1 MSNIDFFSQDL
12 SSTGKL
18 VPQAPFFTVK
28 DVSKDELLKWLQ
40 QETANRERYHE
51 AFFGQCQNHLKAYS
65 NGYFNTGRQTDSK
78 SDLSTPFRRTTKY
91 VVNHLFEMTERLVS
105 KMTRIKPAVEVLPAN
120 DEFEDGNSAKA
131 VKLLIKHLWYVNDV
145 DFLLQK
151 VHRHKYIFGES
162 YLCVDWN
169 KDIGDLHPDYI
180 TVRNA
185 AQQKNKE
192 VDKNLLKELKVYV
205 GDVEYKQLLPWN
217 VLLEM
222 KREYCDV
229 QNVIIKEIMPIAEV
243 QALYPD
249 MAKQIAFKHGVK
261 EFNMKSMK
269 KEALQ
274 SEIILYKFYQKD
286 TRQVLGGKKIV
297 FIHDLILEET
307 DLPFSHGQMPL
318 LRLTDLDIP
327 GQLHGA
333 SRYTQALPI
342 QNANNNLN
350 QNTMKNEFL
359 MSAPKWVMPRGAC
372 KVEQLGN
379 GRTVIQYQGPVA
391 PQLIQSNPTNQTT
404 LLLTDRTR
412 EELGTIMSAHPVS
425 SGQPPQGIESGV
437 ALQFLNEQ
445 ETVRSASDI
454 AKHNNFVKDV
464 AIRTISVA
472 GDNYQMNDGRM
483 LRIVGKENKH
493 LMKFFDAA
501 NLHKD
506 YDVRIQNSSALPESK
521 AARMERILMT
531 MQYGASIFTPERWA
545 ELLEFGSTEKMH
557 TLMSEAIHSAESTVQ
572 DILEGIPVA
581 DPESFEDLIT
591 HLRVFYKAL
600 QKRSFKE
607 EVPLDRR
614 EYLKLYTKTLE
625 RLASEK
631 AAINPLFAAKLA
643 QLELFPIFWQ
653 APVPPSRQ
661 QQELMVQGQANRGE
675 AITGQIPAEEPDQI
689 PGDEINRGGK

>member
-1 MSNIDFFSQDL
+1 MSNIDFFSKDL
-12 SSTGKL
+12 SNSGTK
-18 VPQAPFFTVK
+18 PQSPFFTVK
-28 DVSKDELLKWLQ
+28 DAPKEELLEWLH
-40 QETANRERYHE
+40 QEIANRERYHD
-51 AFFGQCQNHLKAYS
+51 AFFGQCQTHLKAYM
-65 NGYFNTGRQTDSK
+65 NGYYRHGRQTDST
-78 SDLSTPFRRTTKY
+78 SDLAVPFRRTTKY
-91 VVNHLFEMTERLVS
+91 TVNHLFEMTERLVS

-120 DEFEDGNSAKA
+120 DEFEDQNSAKA

-151 VHRHKYIFGES
+151 VHRHKYIFGETF
-162 YLCVDWN
+162 LNVEWD
-169 KDIGDLHPDYI
+169 KDKGDLHPDYI

-185 AQQKNKE
+185 AQAKNRE
-192 VDKNLLKELKVYV
+192 IDKKVLKELKIRV
-205 GDVEYKQLLPWN
+205 GDVCYKQILPWN
-217 VLLEM
+217 VLMEM
-222 KREYCDV
+222 CDDYDKV
-229 QNVIIKEIMPIAEV
+229 ENVIVKEVMPVAKV
-243 QALYPD
+243 QAMFPE
-249 MAKQIAFKHGVK
+249 MAKQIAFKQGVK
-261 EFNMKSMK
+261 EFNLKSMK

-274 SEIILYKFYQKD
+274 SEIILYTLYQKD
-286 TRQVLGGKKIV
+286 TRQVLGGRKIC
-297 FIHDLILEET
+297 FIHDLILMDEE
-307 DLPFSHGQMPL
+307 LPFSHGNLPM

-327 GQLHGA
+327 GQLHGM
-333 SRYTQALPI
+333 SRYVQALPI
-342 QNANNNLN
+342 QNANNNIN

-379 GRTVIQYQGPVA
+379 GRTVIQYQGPIA
-391 PQLIQSNPTNQTT
+391 PQLVQSNPTNQTT

-472 GDNYQMNDGRM
+472 GDNYQMDDGRM
-483 LRIVGKENKH
+483 LRILGKENKH
-493 LMKFFDAA
+493 LLKFFDAA

-531 MQYGASIFTPERWA
+531 MQYGANLFTPERWA

-557 TLMSEAIHSAESTVQ
+557 TLATEAIHSAESTVQ

-581 DPESFEDLIT
+581 DPEAWEDLIT
-591 HLRVFYKAL
+591 HLRIFYKAL

-607 EVPLDRR
+607 EVPLERR
-614 EYLKLYTKTLE
+614 EMLKLYTETLE

-631 AAINPLFAAKLA
+631 AQVNPLFSAKLA
-643 QLELFPIFWQ
+643 QLEMFPIFWQ
-653 APVPPSRQ
+653 APVPASRQ
-661 QQELMVQGQANRGE
+661 QQELMVQGQTNRGE
-675 AITGQIPAEEPDQI
+675 PVTGQIPADEPTEI
-689 PGDEINRGGK
+689 PGEQTLREKK